1 MWAAHRAAQMAEID
15 QLEQLQRERALTSM
29 ESARVEKLLY
39 NEKQRARRLRD
50 QIRATRAKLRK
61 LEAMAA

>member
-1 MWAAHRAAQMAEID
+1 MWAAHRAAQMAEIA
-15 QLEQLQRERALTSM
+15 QLEQLQRERALTTE
-29 ESARVEKLLY
+29 ESARLEKLLY

-50 QIRATRAKLRK
+50 QIRATREKLHK

>member
-1 MWAAHRAAQMAEID
+1 MWAAHRAAQMVEIE
-15 QLEQLQRERALTSM
+15 QLEQLQRERALTSA
-29 ESARVEKLLY
+29 ESARLEKLLY